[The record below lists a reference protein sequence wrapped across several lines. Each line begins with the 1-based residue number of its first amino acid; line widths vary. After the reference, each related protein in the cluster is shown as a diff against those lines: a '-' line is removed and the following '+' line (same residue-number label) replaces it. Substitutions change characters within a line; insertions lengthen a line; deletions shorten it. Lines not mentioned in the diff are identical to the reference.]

1 MIWCNIKRFR
11 GTKSENL
18 SNRWDK
24 ILFTASLV
32 MRIDMDVNMV
42 AVVGR
47 RPLTQVLAQFARWAS
62 ADGRPRNLTF
72 L

>member
-32 MRIDMDVNMV
+32 MRIDMYVNMV
-42 AVVGR
+42 AAVGR
-47 RPLTQVLAQFARWAS
+47 CPLAQVLAQFALWAS
-62 ADGRPRNLTF
+62 ADDRPET
-72 L
+72 